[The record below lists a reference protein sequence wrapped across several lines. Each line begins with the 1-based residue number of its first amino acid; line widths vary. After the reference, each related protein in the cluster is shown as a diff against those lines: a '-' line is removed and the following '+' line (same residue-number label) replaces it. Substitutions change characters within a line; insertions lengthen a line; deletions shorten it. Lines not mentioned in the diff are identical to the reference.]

1 MPGVIPQI
9 LDGDGAVQEGATE
22 GNLVIAGSWPGQMRT
37 VWGDHDRFFQTY
49 FTTFP
54 GKYTTGDGAR
64 RDADGYYWITGRVDD
79 VINVSGH
86 RMGTAEVESALVLH
100 ESVAE
105 AAVVGFPHDIK
116 GQGIYAYVTLNA
128 NEEPSDDLRKDLV
141 KWVRTEIGPIAT
153 PDAIQFAP
161 GLPKT
166 RSGKIMRRILRKIA
180 EGEVSAQA
188 LGDVSTLADPSVV
201 DNLVANRQG

>member
-1 MPGVIPQI
+1 M
-9 LDGDGAVQEGATE
+9 DGDGAVQEGATE

>member
-1 MPGVIPQI
+1 MAFGGTPFVKQISDSQVQFTGATLVAGADGVIGP
-9 LDGDGAVQEGATE
+9 
-22 GNLVIAGSWPGQMRT
+22 
-37 VWGDHDRFFQTY
+37 
-49 FTTFP
+49 
-54 GKYTTGDGAR
+54 
-64 RDADGYYWITGRVDD
+64 
-79 VINVSGH
+79 
-86 RMGTAEVESALVLH
+86 
-100 ESVAE
+100 
-105 AAVVGFPHDIK
+105 
-116 GQGIYAYVTLNA
+116 
-128 NEEPSDDLRKDLV
+128 NEEPSDDLRKNLV